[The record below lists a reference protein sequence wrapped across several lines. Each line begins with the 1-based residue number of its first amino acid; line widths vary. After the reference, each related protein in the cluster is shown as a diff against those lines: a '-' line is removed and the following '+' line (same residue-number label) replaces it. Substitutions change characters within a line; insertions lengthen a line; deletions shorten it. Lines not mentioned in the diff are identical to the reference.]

1 MSTTSLSR
9 RIVAAALMTLAVLG
23 LLLARPA
30 RASAV
35 GGGYIRLA
43 HLVPDNIPCDMYIQL
58 NSVDGKVLKSLPSV
72 KYGTVSDYQLL
83 PVGTYAVS
91 MRKPGD
97 PVSARPVLS
106 TSVTVSEGRAYTV
119 ARIGAP
125 GKPEARVIEDD
136 RALPSG
142 NQAKV
147 RVLQAAQRTVD
158 VTVADGGVTGGV
170 NEGVVSGVNGGVIAR
185 SVAFAT
191 ATGYQGVDA
200 GDRTLRVQPAGGQ
213 LTTVHAKV
221 AAGSVYSLLV
231 LEGAN
236 GAVAAELRTDAKR
249 EGAVPRGGVETGAGG
264 SQRTNPLPILVG
276 GLVLLVLYGAAA
288 RGQAVVRCSTM
299 KDRSRTH
306 SRAPASATLA
316 TSSAPT
322 SPVSKTRSH
331 VAPYSAGGSTNSSQ
345 S

>member
-1 MSTTSLSR
+1 
-9 RIVAAALMTLAVLG
+9 MTLAALG

-30 RASAV
+30 RASAAG

-43 HLVPDNIPCDMYIQL
+43 HLVPDNLPCDMYIQL

-125 GKPEARVIEDD
+125 SKPEARVIEDD

-158 VTVADGGVTGGV
+158 VTVADAGV
-170 NEGVVSGVNGGVIAR
+170 NAGVNGGVNGGVIAR

-213 LTTVHAKV
+213 PTTVRAEV

-236 GAVAAELRTDAKR
+236 GAVTADLRTDAKR

-276 GLVLLVLYGAAA
+276 GLVLLVLCGAGT
-288 RGQAVVRCSTM
+288 RGQAGAGRWVPATVSAPG
-299 KDRSRTH
+299 RSRR
-306 SRAPASATLA
+306 SRSPSITSTAPKTSA
-316 TSSAPT
+316 
-322 SPVSKTRSH
+322 
-331 VAPYSAGGSTNSSQ
+331 
-345 S
+345 

>member
-1 MSTTSLSR
+1 
-9 RIVAAALMTLAVLG
+9 
-23 LLLARPA
+23 
-30 RASAV
+30 
-35 GGGYIRLA
+35 
-43 HLVPDNIPCDMYIQL
+43 MYIQL

-91 MRKPGD
+91 MRNPGD

-106 TSVTVSEGRAYTV
+106 TSVTVGEGRAYTV

-125 GKPEARVIEDD
+125 SKPEARVIEDD
-136 RALPSG
+136 RTLPNG

-158 VTVADGGVTGGV
+158 VTVADGGLIG
-170 NEGVVSGVNGGVIAR
+170 GVNGGVIAR
-185 SVAFAT
+185 NVAFAT

-213 LTTVHAKV
+213 PTTVRAKV

-236 GAVAAELRTDAKR
+236 GAVTAELRTDAKH

-264 SQRTNPLPILVG
+264 SQRTNPLPILAG
-276 GLVLLVLYGAAA
+276 GLVLLVLCGAGT
-288 RGQAVVRCSTM
+288 RGQAGAGRWVPATVSAPG
-299 KDRSRTH
+299 RSRR
-306 SRAPASATLA
+306 SRSPSITSTAPKTSA
-316 TSSAPT
+316 
-322 SPVSKTRSH
+322 
-331 VAPYSAGGSTNSSQ
+331 
-345 S
+345 